1 MHIVDV
7 NIVFPL
13 IVRSSLTGD
22 VKELF
27 DMDPEW
33 TTEPYA
39 LIELSNILCTY
50 ERANIVTKKEA
61 VETFR
66 RAVDLLKPNLH
77 SIADEVALE
86 TALRHKITAYDS
98 RYIALAEKLDMR
110 VITED
115 VRLRKAVPEFT
126 ISLRDALELLRK

>member
-1 MHIVDV
+1 MQIVDV

-13 IVRSSLTGD
+13 IVRSALTSD
-22 VKELF
+22 VNELF
-27 DMDPEW
+27 DLDSEW
-33 TTEPYA
+33 ITEPYA

-61 VETFR
+61 MEAFR

-86 TALRHKITAYDS
+86 TALRHKITSYDS
-98 RYIALAEKLDMR
+98 RYIALAEKLDVP

-126 ISLRDALELLRK
+126 ISLKDAIESLRI